1 MTSRRR
7 LPGRQLRAELPNHRV
22 WSAGR
27 RISLATLAARSP
39 GIPGLLSTCRT
50 APAAPTSPMPSRRTV
65 PAEPPAAGFAHPAGR
80 PLRLHRPL
88 EDERDGIC
96 PIFKNKT
103 KKRRSAVRRARPSA
117 ETYRLAA
124 GHSRRSRPHTRPVRA
139 SAHISKIEEQQQDQ
153 RQEQRPGCKA
163 GTPRVGVLCRSRWT
177 THLQLLQLLQL
188 GARALQCRR
197 RRRLMTARKG
207 SVLDKK
213 STA

>member
-96 PIFKNKT
+96 PIFKKTNKKTT
-103 KKRRSAVRRARPSA
+103 KCSEKSAPVGGDLPACSWPFSAVKATHAACACISTHQQNRRTATRSAARTATRLQSRDTKSWCPVPESLDHTPAALAALAARRSGLAVPPPPPPDDGKER
-117 ETYRLAA
+117 EC
-124 GHSRRSRPHTRPVRA
+124 SR
-139 SAHISKIEEQQQDQ
+139 
-153 RQEQRPGCKA
+153 
-163 GTPRVGVLCRSRWT
+163 
-177 THLQLLQLLQL
+177 
-188 GARALQCRR
+188 
-197 RRRLMTARKG
+197 
-207 SVLDKK
+207 
-213 STA
+213 